1 MLDVYPSYDA
11 FKALRRHKTD
21 RRPRRR
27 REEEGGEGELAI
39 SLKDNWRLP
48 FTFLSGRS
56 HCANTRPAEEEDDD
70 DEEEEDL

>member
-48 FTFLSGRS
+48 LSPPLVGKISLRQHTPS
-56 HCANTRPAEEEDDD
+56 RGGG
-70 DEEEEDL
+70 